1 MKQSFLVLRAV
12 ATELAKRIYTP
23 VVITLSIIA
32 VILVLLVVWLVTIST
47 WWLLLAVPVLILV
60 IVCAAFLVLAG
71 TIISTVTPTM
81 TKAQRGEV
89 KSFVD
94 SIQELSEITQTPK
107 VMLLY
112 RVIKDAVSP
121 RKTAYIESVI
131 AGASGLKRQYQ
142 SLASSFSEELS

>member
-12 ATELAKRIYTP
+12 ATELAKRIYVP
-23 VVITLSIIA
+23 VAITLSVVA
-32 VILVLLVVWLVTIST
+32 VLLVLLVVWLVTIST

-60 IVCAAFLVLAG
+60 IVGAAFLVLAG
-71 TIISTVTPTM
+71 TIISTVAPDM
-81 TKAQRGEV
+81 TTTQRSEV

-107 VMLLY
+107 FILLF

-121 RKTAYIESVI
+121 RKTAYIVSVI

-142 SLASSFSEELS
+142 NLASSFSEELK